1 MQVTHPGT
9 PVRVGHVTDAAAPR
23 TPTPTDV
30 LADEYVATIT
40 RLSPMSATS
49 MGLPGAEDSLDDLSP
64 AGHQALTD
72 AARAVL
78 ADLAEIAPVDDID
91 RVTQQAMAERIG
103 LELELAEAGEDLADL
118 NVIASPVQAIREVFD
133 LMPTDTAEQWE
144 TIAARMQAVPG
155 AIEGYISSLRL
166 AAERGQVAPVR
177 QVEACITESEELA
190 GASSFWRTF
199 AAGAKVDGAPVHGPV
214 AEALSAGAQA
224 AAGAYATL
232 AEALR
237 DLAPQAPAEDAAGRE
252 RYARFSRL
260 FLGAEV
266 DLDETYEWGLA
277 ELAAITAEQEAVAA
291 QISGPGATVEQ
302 AMADLDADPARTLH
316 GTQALQEWMQTT
328 ADAAVAALAGTHFD
342 IPDPVRTIECKIAPT
357 TSGGIYYTGPSAD
370 FSRPGRMW
378 WAVPEE
384 VTEFNTWRET
394 TTVYH
399 EGVPGHHLQVGQ
411 TVYRAELLNT
421 WRRMAC
427 WVSGHGEGW
436 ALYAERLMKD
446 LGFLEDPGDLMGMLD
461 GQRLR
466 AARVVIDIGVHLG
479 KPCPPE
485 WGGGTWDATKAWP
498 FLKANANMAEGF
510 LAFELNRYL
519 GWPGQAPSYKVG
531 QRLWEQIRD
540 ETRAREGAAF
550 DLPAFHRR
558 ALDVGSVGL
567 DTLRAA
573 LLP

>member
-1 MQVTHPGT
+1 M
-9 PVRVGHVTDAAAPR
+9 TDAPAPR

-30 LADEYVATIT
+30 LADEYVATLA
-40 RLSPMSATS
+40 RLSPMMATE

-64 AGHQALTD
+64 AGHQAMTD
-72 AARAVL
+72 ANRTVL
-78 ADLAEIAPVDDID
+78 ADLDQVEPVDEID
-91 RVTQQAMAERIG
+91 RITQHAMRERIG
-103 LELELAEAGEDLADL
+103 LEIELAEAGEDLADL
-118 NVIASPVQAIREVFD
+118 NVIASPVQYIRDIFD
-133 LMPTDTAEQWE
+133 LMPTDTPEQWE

-155 AIEGYISSLRL
+155 AVEGYIASLQH
-166 AAERGQVAPVR
+166 AAGRGQVAPVR
-177 QVEACITESEELA
+177 QVEACIIESEDLA
-190 GASSFWRTF
+190 GETSFWRTF
-199 AAGAKVDGAPVHGPV
+199 AAGASVDGKPVDKQLATALREG
-214 AEALSAGAQA
+214 AEA

-237 DLAPQAPAEDAAGRE
+237 ELAPQAPTEDAAGRE
-252 RYARFSRL
+252 RYTRFSRL

-277 ELAAITAEQEAVAA
+277 ELAAITAEQEAVAE

-302 AMADLDADPARTLH
+302 AMAELDADPARTLH
-316 GTQALQEWMQTT
+316 GTQVLQEWMQTT
-328 ADAAVAALAGTHFD
+328 ADAAVAALAGAHFD
-342 IPDPVRTIECKIAPT
+342 IPEPVRTIECKIAPT

-399 EGVPGHHLQVGQ
+399 EGVPGHHLQIGQ
-411 TVYRAELLNT
+411 TVYRADLLNT

-446 LGFLEDPGDLMGMLD
+446 LGFLDDPGDLMGMLD

-485 WGGGTWDATKAWP
+485 WGGGTWDAQKAWP

-510 LAFELNRYL
+510 LRFELNRYL

-531 QRLWEQIRD
+531 QRLWEQLRE
-540 ETRAREGAAF
+540 ETRAREGADF

>member
-1 MQVTHPGT
+1 MSHAST
-9 PVRVGHVTDAAAPR
+9 PR

-30 LADEYVATIT
+30 VADEYVATLT
-40 RLSPMSATS
+40 RLSPMLATVI
-49 MGLPGAEDSLDDLSP
+49 GLPGAEDALDDFSP
-64 AGHQALTD
+64 AGRQADTD
-72 AARAVL
+72 AARQVL
-78 ADLAEIAPVDDID
+78 TDLAEVTPVDEID
-91 RVTQQAMAERIG
+91 RITQHAMAERIG
-103 LELELAEAGEDLADL
+103 LEIELAEAGEDLASL
-118 NVIASPVQAIREVFD
+118 NVIASPVQHVREVFD

-144 TIAARMQAVPG
+144 TIAARMQAVPQ
-155 AIEGYISSLRL
+155 ALEGYIESLQL
-166 AAERGQVAPVR
+166 AAERGQVAAIR
-177 QVEACITESEELA
+177 QVEACIAEAENLA
-190 GASSFWRTF
+190 GPDSFWRTF
-199 AAGAKVDGAPVHGPV
+199 AAGASADGKPVSKSV
-214 AEALSAGAQA
+214 TAALSAGAQS
-224 AAGAYATL
+224 AAGGYARL

-237 DLAPQAPAEDAAGRE
+237 ELAPKAPAEDAAGRE
-252 RYARFSRL
+252 RYARFSRV

-277 ELAAITAEQEAVAA
+277 EVAAITAEQEEVAA
-291 QISGPGATVEQ
+291 QISGPGASIEQ

-316 GTQALQEWMQTT
+316 GTYALQEWMQTT
-328 ADAAVAALAGTHFD
+328 ADSALAAMAGRHFD

-357 TSGGIYYTGPSAD
+357 TSGGIYYTPPNAD

-399 EGVPGHHLQVGQ
+399 EGVPGHHLQLGQ
-411 TVYRAELLNT
+411 TIYRAELLNT
-421 WRRMAC
+421 WRRLAC

-446 LGFLEDPGDLMGMLD
+446 LGFLDDPGEVMGMLD

-466 AARVVIDIGVHLG
+466 AARVVIDIGVHLR
-479 KPCPPE
+479 KPCPPQ
-485 WGGGTWDATKAWP
+485 WGGDTWDAQKAWP
-498 FLKANANMAEGF
+498 FLVANANMAEGF

-531 QRLWEQIRD
+531 QRLWEQLRD
-540 ETRAREGAAF
+540 ETKAREGAEF
-550 DLPAFHRR
+550 DLAAFHRR

-567 DTLRAA
+567 DTLRTA

>member
-1 MQVTHPGT
+1 MSHAST
-9 PVRVGHVTDAAAPR
+9 PR

-30 LADEYVATIT
+30 LADEYVATLT
-40 RLSPMSATS
+40 RLSPMTATAI
-49 MGLPGAEDSLDDLSP
+49 GLPGAEDQLDDFSP
-64 AGHQALTD
+64 GGYQAGTD
-72 AARAVL
+72 AARRVL
-78 ADLAEIAPVDDID
+78 SDLAEITPVDETD
-91 RVTQQAMAERIG
+91 RITQHAMRERIG
-103 LELELAEAGEDLADL
+103 LEIELAEAGEDLADL
-118 NVIASPVQAIREVFD
+118 NVIASPVQHVREVFD
-133 LMPTDTAEQWE
+133 LMPTDTPEQWE
-144 TIAARMQAVPG
+144 TIAARMEAVPQ
-155 AIEGYISSLRL
+155 ALAGYIESLQV
-166 AAERGQVAPVR
+166 AAERGQVAPIR
-177 QVEACITESEELA
+177 QVEACIAEAEQLA
-190 GASSFWRTF
+190 GPDSFWRTF
-199 AAGAKVDGAPVHGPV
+199 AAGASVDGKPVSKSV
-214 AEALSAGAQA
+214 TTALSTGAQSA
-224 AAGAYATL
+224 ASGYARL
-232 AEALR
+232 ADALR
-237 DLAPQAPAEDAAGRE
+237 ELAPQAPADDAAGRE
-252 RYARFSRL
+252 RYTRFSRMHI
-260 FLGAEV
+260 GAEV

-277 ELAAITAEQEAVAA
+277 ELAAITAEQEQAAA
-291 QISGPGATVEQ
+291 QISGPGASVEQ

-328 ADAAVAALAGTHFD
+328 ADAALAAMAGTHFD

-357 TSGGIYYTGPSAD
+357 TSGGIYYTPPSAD

-378 WAVPEE
+378 WAVPAE

-399 EGVPGHHLQVGQ
+399 EGVPGHHLQLGQ
-411 TVYRAELLNT
+411 TIYRAELLNT
-421 WRRMAC
+421 WRRLAC

-446 LGFLEDPGDLMGMLD
+446 LGFLDDPGDLMGMLD

-485 WGGGTWDATKAWP
+485 WGGGTWDAAKAWP
-498 FLKANANMAEGF
+498 FLTANANMAEGF

-531 QRLWEQIRD
+531 QRLWEQLRD
-540 ETRAREGAAF
+540 ETKAREGAGF
-550 DLPAFHRR
+550 DLAAFHRR